1 MFWTMFYKKQNIA
14 LMMPL
19 TMLIAHPYTLVK
31 RGLSTRY
38 PLRRYPASCSCD
50 AGKGTKLRKINLLS
64 CKHITV
70 VYSYF
75 FCVIFS
81 DYFCY

>member
-19 TMLIAHPYTLVK
+19 TMLIAHTYTLVK

-38 PLRRYPASCSCD
+38 PLRRYPASCSID
-50 AGKGTKLRKINLLS
+50 AGKGTELS
-64 CKHITV
+64 KRNFL
-70 VYSYF
+70 SL
-75 FCVIFS
+75 
-81 DYFCY
+81 